1 MFKGCS
7 RLRSVLRRQ
16 GPVSP
21 PGAARAILAATQI
34 HRKIASVNDTPFSLR
49 NMQRACGTCSL
60 QELCLPLGVNTADI
74 ELLEKIVHRSR
85 PLPRGKYLFREGDPF
100 TSIFVARSG
109 AVKSYTVGQD
119 GSEQIIGFHLPG
131 ELLGLDGLT
140 DGVHAAS
147 ARTLETVSVCEV
159 PFERL
164 EETARQ
170 VPALQHQL
178 LRLMSRE
185 ITKREGQLLSLGK
198 QGPEQRLAVLLL
210 SVRFAQRGYSPTR
223 FVLPM
228 ARIDIANFL
237 GLAAETVSRLLRRL
251 QDTQVLAIDG
261 RAVEILDLPELHALA
276 GAQFDAPAR
285 ESCT

>member
-1 MFKGCS
+1 MQAAWPPRR
-7 RLRSVLRRQ
+7 RLRDTSAH
-16 GPVSP
+16 SP
-21 PGAARAILAATQI
+21 S
-34 HRKIASVNDTPFSLR
+34 HRHPWVWNVNETSFSLR
-49 NMQRACGTCSL
+49 NMQRACRTCSL
-60 QELCLPLGVNTADI
+60 HELCLPLGVSETDI

-100 TSIFVARSG
+100 SSIFVARSG
-109 AVKSYTVGQD
+109 AVKSFTVGQD

-140 DGVHAAS
+140 EGVHAAS

-164 EETARQ
+164 EEAARHI
-170 VPALQHQL
+170 PALQHQL

-185 ITKREGQLLSLGK
+185 ITRREEQLLSLGK
-198 QGPEQRLAVLLL
+198 QSPERRLAVLLL
-210 SVRFAQRGYSPTR
+210 SLSVRFQQRGYSATR

-251 QDTQVLAIDG
+251 QDTHVLALDG
-261 RAVEILDLPELHALA
+261 RAVEILNLAELHTLA
-276 GAQFDAPAR
+276 GAQFEA
-285 ESCT
+285 

>member
-1 MFKGCS
+1 M
-7 RLRSVLRRQ
+7 
-16 GPVSP
+16 
-21 PGAARAILAATQI
+21 RAILAVRQT
-34 HRKIASVNDTPFSLR
+34 HRTINGVNDTPFSLR
-49 NMQRACGTCSL
+49 NMQRACGSCSL
-60 QELCLPLGVNTADI
+60 HELCLPLGVNSSDI
-74 ELLEKIVHRSR
+74 DLLEKIVHRSR

-109 AVKSYTVGQD
+109 AVKSFAVGRD
-119 GSEQIIGFHLPG
+119 GSEQVIAFHLPG

-178 LRLMSRE
+178 LRLMSRQ
-185 ITKREGQLLSLGK
+185 ITQREAQLLSLGK
-198 QGPEQRLAVLLL
+198 QSPEQRLAVLLL
-210 SVRFAQRGYSPTR
+210 SLSARFAQRGYSATR

-251 QDTQVLAIDG
+251 QDTRVLAIDG
-261 RAVEILDLPELHALA
+261 RAVDILDLPELHALA
-276 GAQFDAPAR
+276 GAQLDIAVR
-285 ESCT
+285 ELGR

>member
-1 MFKGCS
+1 
-7 RLRSVLRRQ
+7 
-16 GPVSP
+16 
-21 PGAARAILAATQI
+21 
-34 HRKIASVNDTPFSLR
+34 
-49 NMQRACGTCSL
+49 MQRACRTCSL
-60 QELCLPLGVNTADI
+60 HELCLPLGVSDTDI
-74 ELLEKIVHRSR
+74 DLLEKIVHRSR

-100 TSIFVARSG
+100 SSIFVARSG
-109 AVKSYTVGQD
+109 AVKSFTAAPD

-147 ARTLETVSVCEV
+147 ARTLEMTSVCEV

-164 EETARQ
+164 EEAARHI
-170 VPALQHQL
+170 PALQHQL

-185 ITKREGQLLSLGK
+185 ITKREEQLLSLGK
-198 QGPEQRLAVLLL
+198 QSPERRLAVLLL
-210 SVRFAQRGYSPTR
+210 SLSVRFQQRGYSATR

-251 QDTQVLAIDG
+251 QDTGVLALDG
-261 RAVEILDLPELHALA
+261 RAVEILDLPELHAIA
-276 GAQFDAPAR
+276 GAQFEA
-285 ESCT
+285 

>member
-1 MFKGCS
+1 MNETS
-7 RLRSVLRRQ
+7 
-16 GPVSP
+16 
-21 PGAARAILAATQI
+21 
-34 HRKIASVNDTPFSLR
+34 FSLR
-49 NMQRACGTCSL
+49 NMQRACRTCSL
-60 QELCLPLGVNTADI
+60 HELCLPLGVSETDI

-109 AVKSYTVGQD
+109 AVKSFTVAPD

-140 DGVHAAS
+140 EGVHAAS

-164 EETARQ
+164 EEAARHI
-170 VPALQHQL
+170 PALQHQL

-185 ITKREGQLLSLGK
+185 ITKREEQLLSLGK
-198 QGPEQRLAVLLL
+198 QSPERRLAVLLL
-210 SVRFAQRGYSPTR
+210 SLSVRFQQRGYSATR

-251 QDTQVLAIDG
+251 QDTSVLALDG
-261 RAVEILDLPELHALA
+261 RAVEILDLAELHNLA
-276 GAQFDAPAR
+276 GAQFEPQAR
-285 ESCT
+285 DGCA

>member
-1 MFKGCS
+1 
-7 RLRSVLRRQ
+7 
-16 GPVSP
+16 
-21 PGAARAILAATQI
+21 
-34 HRKIASVNDTPFSLR
+34 
-49 NMQRACGTCSL
+49 MQRDCGTCSL

-140 DGVHAAS
+140 NGVHAAS
-147 ARTLETVSVCEV
+147 ACTLETVSVCEV

-185 ITKREGQLLSLGK
+185 IAKREEQLLSLGK
-198 QGPEQRLAVLLL
+198 QSPERRLAVLLLSL

-223 FVLPM
+223 VVLPM

-251 QDTQVLAIDG
+251 QDTQVLSIDG
-261 RAVEILDLPELHALA
+261 RAVEILDLPELHTLA
-276 GAQFDAPAR
+276 GAQFDPPAR
-285 ESCT
+285 DSCT

>member
-1 MFKGCS
+1 MNETS
-7 RLRSVLRRQ
+7 
-16 GPVSP
+16 
-21 PGAARAILAATQI
+21 
-34 HRKIASVNDTPFSLR
+34 FSLR
-49 NMQRACGTCSL
+49 NMQRACRTCSL
-60 QELCLPLGVNTADI
+60 HELCLPLGVSDTDI
-74 ELLEKIVHRSR
+74 DLLEKIVHRSR
-85 PLPRGKYLFREGDPF
+85 PLPRGKHLFREGDPF

-119 GSEQIIGFHLPG
+119 GSEQVIGFHLPG

-140 DGVHAAS
+140 EGVHAAS

-170 VPALQHQL
+170 IPALQHQL

-185 ITKREGQLLSLGK
+185 ITKREEQLLSLGK
-198 QGPEQRLAVLLL
+198 QSPERRLAVLLL
-210 SVRFAQRGYSPTR
+210 SLSVRFSQRGYSATR
-223 FVLPM
+223 FLLPM

-251 QDTQVLAIDG
+251 QDTGVLAIDG
-261 RAVEILDLPELHALA
+261 RAVDILNLHELRALA
-276 GAQFDAPAR
+276 GAEPEDPAR
-285 ESCT
+285 DACR